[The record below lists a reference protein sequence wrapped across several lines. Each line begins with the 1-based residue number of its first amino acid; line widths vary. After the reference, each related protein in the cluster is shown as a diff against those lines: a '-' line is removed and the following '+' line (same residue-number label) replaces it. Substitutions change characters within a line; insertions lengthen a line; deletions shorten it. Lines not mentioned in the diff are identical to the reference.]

1 MLGMARTIPKD
12 RFQDLLEAATAVFLE
27 TVEEPDQLRRVVRTI
42 LLSDE
47 FAQTWGD
54 KVRRPFELVIGAVR
68 SMGPDFSLPLGD
80 IFSRYFFFLLYTT
93 GNMPH
98 TWVPPTGFP
107 DRKEVWLTTNALV
120 TSWRLINLL
129 AGVDIQGWRPCDPA
143 GSTPADLRTAAE
155 LADYWIERSLLRTI
169 DDDPRARIID
179 FMAHGAHPDAEL
191 DMADPWVV
199 DRLRSMVGL
208 ILLSPHF
215 LWR

>member
-1 MLGMARTIPKD
+1 M
-12 RFQDLLEAATAVFLE
+12 
-27 TVEEPDQLRRVVRTI
+27 
-42 LLSDE
+42 
-47 FAQTWGD
+47 
-54 KVRRPFELVIGAVR
+54 IGAVR

-143 GSTPADLRTAAE
+143 GSTPTDLRTAAE

-169 DDDPRARIID
+169 GDDPRARIID

-191 DMADPWVV
+191 DITDPGVV